1 MTEESWLGTQKLHVI
16 HSHLL
21 AKPHSQAGKIS
32 LLTALLGEVI
42 MKAQQHKYAFAYL
55 RFLKC
60 TFFFSFLLL
69 LLFFKDINLCKQ
81 ELLSF

>member
-42 MKAQQHKYAFAYL
+42 MKAQQQKYAFAYL
-55 RFLKC
+55 QFLKC
-60 TFFFSFLLL
+60 SFFF
-69 LLFFKDINLCKQ
+69 FFVVVVAVTQRHKSL
-81 ELLSF
+81 